1 MITLDSASGYLEIP
15 KIYDYQLLMENIK
28 IILNIDDEL
37 FKYLYFSYYDP
48 KEQERIR
55 LNPQIFD
62 DFISY
67 DSPTLSIGF
76 LENVDENI
84 MNQFIEIIDL
94 NKKRFK
100 ETGYKVSEEDLSLNK
115 DIIVN
120 DEIILEK
127 ENEIEIKKDEN
138 NINLEKEKEIEI
150 KNDKNNI
157 NPQQDNK
164 IEIKKDDYNIILE
177 KEKEIEIRKDEDIN
191 LDKEN
196 KIQIGKD
203 NNNNNS
209 DKDIKSQMRK
219 DHDIILEKENI
230 NINNIDLN
238 NNQIKEKISDNFN
251 LLDSDNIKKIN
262 INSDI
267 FLNYQSNNSIKKI
280 DSNIL
285 RNIDSSEIN
294 LIKFDKN
301 NSNSLIFEE
310 NKEIED
316 DEFNKN
322 IENIISSNIDNI
334 KDDIIHSILLESS
347 KIQQKTKINKTNP
360 KNNYI
365 HKNYECDVCKMHPI
379 KGIRYH
385 CLECKDYDLCEKCEE
400 KVNHEHPLYK
410 IKNEKL
416 CKFKN

>member
-100 ETGYKVSEEDLSLNK
+100 EMGYKVSEEDLSLNK

-203 NNNNNS
+203 NNNNS

-219 DHDIILEKENI
+219 DDDIILEKENI

-310 NKEIED
+310 NKEIEE

-365 HKNYECDVCKMHPI
+365 HKNYECDVCKIHPI

-385 CLECKDYDLCEKCEE
+385 CLECKDFDLCEKCEE

>member
-1 MITLDSASGYLEIP
+1 MINNINYVTLLYIN
-15 KIYDYQLLMENIK
+15 NIT
-28 IILNIDDEL
+28 NE
-37 FKYLYFSYYDP
+37 KYLYKYYIYPPKCHNYSREITIFKEEEFFLIERKTNTKYYIKFSEYP
-48 KEQERIR
+48 IE
-55 LNPQIFD
+55 NS
-62 DFISY
+62 ISK
-67 DSPTLSIGF
+67 INGK
-76 LENVDENI
+76 ENI
-84 MNQFIEIIDL
+84 SINNSME
-94 NKKRFK
+94 
-100 ETGYKVSEEDLSLNK
+100 V
-115 DIIVN
+115 
-120 DEIILEK
+120 
-127 ENEIEIKKDEN
+127 KDEN
-138 NINLEKEKEIEI
+138 VSFSFISTNINLGRSFEIIYEVSIEETYSAICQLSLTI
-150 KNDKNNI
+150 KPCYKSCKTCTKNNDESNNQNHNCIKCDNDRGYFSFPEESSNYYTKYEMAI
-157 NPQQDNK
+157 NHPDWH
-164 IEIKKDDYNIILE
+164 
-177 KEKEIEIRKDEDIN
+177 

-203 NNNNNS
+203 NNNNS

-219 DHDIILEKENI
+219 NDDIILEKENI

-262 INSDI
+262 INSDS

-310 NKEIED
+310 NKEIEE

-347 KIQQKTKINKTNP
+347 KIQQKTKINKMNP

-365 HKNYECDVCKMHPI
+365 HKNYECDVCKIHPI

-385 CLECKDYDLCEKCEE
+385 CLECKDFDLCEKCEE